1 MEFATAMRKRRMV
14 RNFQDQLID
23 PAVIER
29 ILDLARR
36 APSAGY
42 TQGQSFVVVQDAA
55 TRKAIANLAHEG
67 EYLHGGF
74 AAFISQAP
82 VLIVPC
88 TSEAAYHRRYQEAD
102 KILDDGSETN
112 WPVPFWF
119 MDIGA
124 AIMALLLAVV
134 DEGLGA
140 AFVGIHDLPAL
151 GRLLNIPPEVTPMGA
166 IAIGHPAPDKRS
178 PSLKRRRKSLE
189 DVVHW
194 EAW

>member
-1 MEFATAMRKRRMV
+1 MEFATVMRKRRMV
-14 RNFQDQLID
+14 RNFQDQPID
-23 PAVIER
+23 SSVLER

-42 TQGQSFVVVQDAA
+42 TQGQSFVVVQDES
-55 TRKAIANLAHEG
+55 TRQAIATLAHEE
-67 EYLHGGF
+67 EYVHDGF
-74 AAFISQAP
+74 NAFISRAP

-102 KILDDGSETN
+102 KILDDGSEII
-112 WPVPFWF
+112 WPVPFWY

-124 AIMALLLAVV
+124 SIMALLLAVT

-140 AFVGIHDLPAL
+140 AFIGIHDLLAL
-151 GRLLNIPPEVTPMGA
+151 QRLLKIPQKVTPMGA
-166 IAIGHPAPDKRS
+166 IAVGYPATDKHS
-178 PSLKRRRKSLE
+178 PSLKRGRKHLE

-194 EAW
+194 NEW